1 MIPIKNSIIC
11 LIFFLNI
18 LGYTLIFL
26 SIRLSPSSSFF
37 LSKFNSIGSK
47 AKNNRI
53 NLSYNNK
60 DNLELFK
67 INENNNILNGSRKL
81 LRELTKYEREG
92 AIVVIILIVFSIL
105 VNIYLI
111 LSLNHENNK
120 ENETN
125 YTEQRNNSNNRQE
138 GIGVIKCIGDCTSLC
153 RPIGAVVFLILL
165 PFVIIDLSIEMH
177 KCMGQKNSAYCSL
190 ILLSIIQFGMS
201 IFCFYI
207 MLHITGI
214 IALGLF
220 LVNFLTILIPN
231 LDCIKR
237 KKNNDNENL
246 DNNSKFGTP
255 ETMVLQENEFNNIL
269 INDKNI
275 ITPMLKEENN
285 SKMNN
290 NGKLIE
296 DINGIDTFEKNNEK
310 DEQCF
315 IDKNVKSSISINDQV
330 IQEPNS
336 RIDVLISEP
345 LPSDD
350 GLPTEK

>member
-1 MIPIKNSIIC
+1 
-11 LIFFLNI
+11 
-18 LGYTLIFL
+18 
-26 SIRLSPSSSFF
+26 
-37 LSKFNSIGSK
+37 
-47 AKNNRI
+47 
-53 NLSYNNK
+53 
-60 DNLELFK
+60 
-67 INENNNILNGSRKL
+67 
-81 LRELTKYEREG
+81 
-92 AIVVIILIVFSIL
+92 
-105 VNIYLI
+105 
-111 LSLNHENNK
+111 
-120 ENETN
+120 
-125 YTEQRNNSNNRQE
+125 
-138 GIGVIKCIGDCTSLC
+138 
-153 RPIGAVVFLILL
+153 
-165 PFVIIDLSIEMH
+165 MH

-201 IFCFYI
+201 IFCFCI

-290 NGKLIE
+290 NE
-296 DINGIDTFEKNNEK
+296 N
-310 DEQCF
+310 
-315 IDKNVKSSISINDQV
+315 
-330 IQEPNS
+330 
-336 RIDVLISEP
+336 
-345 LPSDD
+345 
-350 GLPTEK
+350 

>member
-1 MIPIKNSIIC
+1 
-11 LIFFLNI
+11 
-18 LGYTLIFL
+18 
-26 SIRLSPSSSFF
+26 
-37 LSKFNSIGSK
+37 
-47 AKNNRI
+47 
-53 NLSYNNK
+53 
-60 DNLELFK
+60 
-67 INENNNILNGSRKL
+67 
-81 LRELTKYEREG
+81 
-92 AIVVIILIVFSIL
+92 
-105 VNIYLI
+105 
-111 LSLNHENNK
+111 
-120 ENETN
+120 
-125 YTEQRNNSNNRQE
+125 
-138 GIGVIKCIGDCTSLC
+138 
-153 RPIGAVVFLILL
+153 
-165 PFVIIDLSIEMH
+165 MH

-201 IFCFYI
+201 IFCFCI

-220 LVNFLTILIPN
+220 LVNFLAILIPN

-237 KKNNDNENL
+237 QKNNDNENL
-246 DNNSKFGTP
+246 DNNLKFGTP

-296 DINGIDTFEKNNEK
+296 DINGIDTFEKSNEK

-315 IDKNVKSSISINDQV
+315 IDKNVKSNISINDQV

-336 RIDVLISEP
+336 KIEVFSSSP
-345 LPSDD
+345 
-350 GLPTEK
+350 LPTEK